1 MRVVVIT
8 KNSFTQRDLPGVT
21 KIEKSAGNIV
31 ITGVAGATPYTE
43 TFVADNVIVFIVSN
57 S

>member
-21 KIEKSAGNIV
+21 KIEKSGGNIV
-31 ITGVAGATPYTE
+31 ITGVRGTPYTE
-43 TFVADNVIVFIVSN
+43 TFVAADVIVFIVSN
-57 S
+57 G